1 MKSFHLYTLFVLAS
15 DRHAFHFS
23 CILNMPKKRKY
34 TFFDGRKTFLVT
46 YINMDLSTGLR
57 GLSLNT

>member
-1 MKSFHLYTLFVLAS
+1 MKSFHSYTLFVCAS

-23 CILNMPKKRKY
+23 CILNMPKKRKC
-34 TFFDGRKTFLVT
+34 TVFDGKKTFLVT

-57 GLSLNT
+57 GLS